1 MQALAHRS
9 MRIIGTF
16 NEYFKKGIA
25 LNRQKDIKNFLQ
37 RIILSLE
44 YLDKN
49 NSAIIIKKIL

>member
-1 MQALAHRS
+1 
-9 MRIIGTF
+9 MRIVGTF